1 MADIFP
7 GILFLLVPLVI
18 VWYASRNI
26 VDKKGRRR
34 FSRNTGLVFVPIQLV
49 VFGLILLTKLTWRDL
64 NTDDVAGG
72 LGAMIGAF
80 VMWAAIAYGFASL
93 RLRHLASMKKKQASV
108 RRRKKRKSRQANS
121 QTGTSSGR
129 QPWYIAAVSIV
140 ASLVILAFA
149 VLGAIGMALVRS
161 GPKINTEAIVA
172 NVMCMQ
178 KIDNRAYCERID
190 RVATEGCIKLG
201 GNRATCSC
209 AARAMYGG
217 FTEPV
222 QVDFERLVAVAKA
235 SDC

>member
-1 MADIFP
+1 MLV
-7 GILFLLVPLVI
+7 GILFALVPLVI

-34 FSRNTGLVFVPIQLV
+34 FSLNTGLVFVPIQLV
-49 VFGLILLTKLTWRDL
+49 VFGLILLTRLTWRDL
-64 NTDDVAGG
+64 NTDDVAEG

-93 RLRHLASMKKKQASV
+93 RLRRLASMKKKRASA
-108 RRRKKRKSRQANS
+108 RRKRTESRRANS

-140 ASLVILAFA
+140 ASLAILAFA

-161 GPKINTEAIVA
+161 GPKINTEAMVA

-178 KIDNRAYCERID
+178 KIDNREYCERID

-201 GNRATCSC
+201 GSRATCSC